1 MNISHT
7 QSGVCG
13 KDITHLRNC
22 RHFLVLPESIRIV
35 LYKSHTDWNS
45 SSLHGIP
52 SVADAVQF

>member
-1 MNISHT
+1 MNVSHT

-13 KDITHLRNC
+13 KDIAYPRDH

-45 SSLHGIP
+45 SNLCGTP
-52 SVADAVQF
+52 SVADAV